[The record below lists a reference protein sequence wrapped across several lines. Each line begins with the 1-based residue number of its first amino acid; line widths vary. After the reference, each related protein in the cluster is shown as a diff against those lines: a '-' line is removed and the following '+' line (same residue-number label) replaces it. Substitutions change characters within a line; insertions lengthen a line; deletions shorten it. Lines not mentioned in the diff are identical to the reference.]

1 MNNDKNLPEWK
12 KVTIDPSD
20 LNIYNVPKT
29 AISAIFS
36 EAESLLNEKGGI
48 TKVASTDE
56 TLTVKDKTIAQP
68 FIVALTSRNGDF
80 LTCKCK
86 TLFGTIFMAVQLLRQ
101 VNWIFGLITS
111 WRLEKSVE
119 VMSGKKGLS
128 ISIDSDL
135 SVKEKGREK
144 NEIRKNSTTKQI
156 EASNQAKYDHRQ
168 HFQENT

>member
-48 TKVASTDE
+48 TKVALTDE
-56 TLTVKDKTIAQP
+56 SLTVKDKTIAQP

-86 TLFGTIFMAVQLLRQ
+86 TLFSTIFMAVQLLRQ
-101 VNWIFGLITS
+101 VN
-111 WRLEKSVE
+111 
-119 VMSGKKGLS
+119 
-128 ISIDSDL
+128 
-135 SVKEKGREK
+135 
-144 NEIRKNSTTKQI
+144 
-156 EASNQAKYDHRQ
+156 
-168 HFQENT
+168 